1 MSAAPGLTDYDL
13 RFTFQMTD
21 RSKANFA
28 LAVLFAIN
36 TLNFFDRQVF
46 GAIAE
51 PVRKEWALSDSAI
64 GLIGTAFTLV
74 YAAVG
79 LPLGRLADRASR
91 KRVLA
96 GGVFVW
102 SLLTAASGLARN
114 YWQLFVL
121 RLGVGVGEATCAPA
135 ATALIGDLYPAE
147 KRSRALSLFMLGLPV
162 GIALS
167 YAISGSVAQAY
178 GWRAAFYV
186 AGLPGLLCTL
196 AILFICEPRRGAA
209 EIHDVGARK
218 RAGSPYRLVLSIPT
232 MWWIIASGALQTFNM
247 YAIGQFLTPFL
258 MRYHHQEIR
267 TAGFTTMAVFGLSGI
282 PGLLLGGVIG
292 DAVMKRWANGRLS
305 LATLCL
311 LASVPLIFL
320 ALMRPSGATMS
331 FILLMGPGVAVM
343 NVYYATVYPAIQD
356 VIEPALRGTAM
367 SIYFFA
373 MYVLGA
379 ALGPLG
385 TGLASDFFTT
395 RAAAANGVIEITQ
408 KTLEPFR
415 AQGLHSA
422 MYIIP
427 ALGCLLTL
435 VLFAGSRTVAR
446 DIERL
451 HGWMRESELDS
462 NSTTKAST
470 GAGDRP
476 VPSVRIETAT

>member
-1 MSAAPGLTDYDL
+1 MSARTRTY
-13 RFTFQMTD
+13 
-21 RSKANFA
+21 FA
-28 LAVLFAIN
+28 LGILFAIN

-51 PVRKEWALSDSAI
+51 PVRKEWGLSDSAI
-64 GLIGTAFTLV
+64 GLVGTAFTLV

-79 LPLGRLADRASR
+79 LPLGTLTDKIPR
-91 KRVLA
+91 KKILSA
-96 GGVFVW
+96 GVFVW
-102 SLLTAASGLARN
+102 SLLTAASGLAQS
-114 YWQLFVL
+114 YWQLFAL

-135 ATALIGDLYPAE
+135 ATSLIGDLYPAN
-147 KRSRALSLFMLGLPV
+147 KRSKALSIFMLGLPV

-186 AGLPGLLCTL
+186 AGIPGLICTV
-196 AILFICEPRRGAA
+196 AILFMREPKRGAA
-209 EIHDVGARK
+209 EIHDIGARK
-218 RAGSPYRLVLSIPT
+218 REGSPYKLVLSIPT

-258 MRYHHQEIR
+258 MRYHGQDIR
-267 TAGFTTMAVFGLSGI
+267 TAGFTTMVVFGLSGI

-292 DAVMKRWANGRLS
+292 DAIMKRRDNGRL
-305 LATLCL
+305 LMAALCL
-311 LASVPLIFL
+311 LASVPLIFF
-320 ALMRPSGATMS
+320 ALTLSPGSTSS
-331 FILLMGPGVAVM
+331 FILLMGAGVAVM

-356 VIEPALRGTAM
+356 VIEPSLRGTAM

-385 TGLASDFFTT
+385 TGLASDFFTA
-395 RAAAANGVIEITQ
+395 RAARASGIPDITQ

-415 AQGLHSA
+415 AEGLHSA

-427 ALGCLLTL
+427 VLGLLLAL
-435 VLFAGSRTVAR
+435 VLFASSRTVSK
-446 DIERL
+446 DMKRL
-451 HGWMRESELDS
+451 HSWMSQSALDP
-462 NSTTKAST
+462 TTEA
-470 GAGDRP
+470 
-476 VPSVRIETAT
+476 

>member
-1 MSAAPGLTDYDL
+1 
-13 RFTFQMTD
+13 MTD
-21 RSKANFA
+21 RARTIFTLS
-28 LAVLFAIN
+28 VLFAIN
-36 TLNFFDRQVF
+36 TVNFFDRQVF

-51 PVRKEWALSDSAI
+51 PVRKEWGLSDSAI

-79 LPLGRLADRASR
+79 LPLGRLTDKLVR
-91 KRVLA
+91 KRILA
-96 GGVFVW
+96 AGVFVW
-102 SLLTAASGLARN
+102 SLLTAGSGLAMN

-135 ATALIGDLYPAE
+135 ATSLIGDLYPANR
-147 KRSRALSLFMLGLPV
+147 RSKALSIFMLGLPV

-186 AGLPGLLCTL
+186 AGIPGLLCTL
-196 AILFICEPRRGAA
+196 AVLFIREPKRGATEVHA
-209 EIHDVGARK
+209 IGASK
-218 RAGSPYRLVLSIPT
+218 RQGSPFRLVLSIPT

-258 MRYHHQEIR
+258 MRYHAQDIR
-267 TAGFTTMAVFGLSGI
+267 TAGFTTMVVFGLSGI
-282 PGLLLGGVIG
+282 PGLLLGGIIG
-292 DAVMKRWANGRLS
+292 DAVMKRWTNGRL
-305 LATLCL
+305 AMAAVAL
-311 LASVPLIFL
+311 LASVPLIFF
-320 ALMRPSGATMS
+320 ALMRPPGDTLTFM
-331 FILLMGPGVAVM
+331 LLMGTGVAVM

-356 VIEPALRGTAM
+356 VIEPSLRGTAM

-385 TGLASDFFTT
+385 TGLASDFFTA
-395 RAAAANGVIEITQ
+395 RAAAASGVVEITQ

-415 AQGLHSA
+415 AQGLHQA

-427 ALGCLLTL
+427 ALGLLLAL
-435 VLFAGSRTVAR
+435 VLLASSRTVTK
-446 DIERL
+446 DMERL
-451 HGWMRESELDS
+451 HSWMSQSASEANPATPVALS
-462 NSTTKAST
+462 V
-470 GAGDRP
+470 AGD
-476 VPSVRIETAT
+476 VQIQKVGVETAI

>member
-1 MSAAPGLTDYDL
+1 MS
-13 RFTFQMTD
+13 D
-21 RSKANFA
+21 RARTIFA
-28 LAVLFAIN
+28 LSVLFAIN

-51 PVRKEWALSDSAI
+51 PVRKEWGLSDSAI
-64 GLIGTAFTLV
+64 GLVGTAFTLV

-79 LPLGRLADRASR
+79 LPLGSMTDKLAR
-91 KRVLA
+91 KKILSV
-96 GGVFVW
+96 GVFIW
-102 SLLTAASGLARN
+102 SILTAASGLAMS
-114 YWQLFVL
+114 YWQLFAL

-135 ATALIGDLYPAE
+135 ATSLIGDLYPAD
-147 KRSRALSLFMLGLPV
+147 KRSKALSIFMLGLPV

-186 AGLPGLLCTL
+186 AGIPGLICTL
-196 AILFICEPRRGAA
+196 AILFIHEPKRGAK
-209 EIHDVGARK
+209 ELHDIGARK
-218 RAGSPYRLVLSIPT
+218 REGSSYKLVLSIPT

-258 MRYHHQEIR
+258 MRYHGQDIR
-267 TAGFTTMAVFGLSGI
+267 TAGFTTMVVFGLSGI

-292 DAVMKRWANGRLS
+292 DAVMKRRDNGRLLMAS
-305 LATLCL
+305 LAL
-311 LASVPLIFL
+311 LGSVPLIFF
-320 ALMRPSGATMS
+320 ALTRAPRATLS
-331 FILLMGPGVAVM
+331 FTLLMGTGVALM
-343 NVYYATVYPAIQD
+343 NIYYATVYPAIQD
-356 VIEPALRGTAM
+356 VIEPSLRGTAM

-385 TGLASDFFTT
+385 TGLASDYFTA
-395 RAAAANGVIEITQ
+395 RAASASGVIEITQ

-435 VLFAGSRTVAR
+435 VLFASSRTVTK
-446 DIERL
+446 DMQRL
-451 HGWMRESELDS
+451 RSWMSQSASEANPTDEVLIP
-462 NSTTKAST
+462 
-470 GAGDRP
+470 GAEDAQ
-476 VPSVRIETAT
+476 VQI

>member
-1 MSAAPGLTDYDL
+1 
-13 RFTFQMTD
+13 MTT
-21 RSKANFA
+21 RTGTIYA
-28 LAVLFAIN
+28 LATLFAIN

-46 GAIAE
+46 GAVAE
-51 PVRKEWALSDSAI
+51 LVRKEWVLSDGAI

-79 LPLGRLADRASR
+79 LPLGRLTDKASR
-91 KRVLA
+91 KKVLS
-96 GGVFVW
+96 GGVLIW
-102 SLLTAASGLARN
+102 SLLTAASGLASS
-114 YWQLFVL
+114 YWQLFML

-147 KRSRALSLFMLGLPV
+147 KRSRALSFFMLGLPV

-186 AGLPGLLCTL
+186 AGIPGLFCTL
-196 AILFICEPRRGAA
+196 AILFINEPRRGAS

-258 MRYHHQEIR
+258 MRYHHQDIR
-267 TAGFTTMAVFGLSGI
+267 SAGLITMVVFGLSGI

-305 LATLCL
+305 LAAFCL
-311 LASVPLIFL
+311 LVSVPLIFL
-320 ALMRPSGATMS
+320 ALMRPSGATTS
-331 FILLMGPGVAVM
+331 FILLMGSGVAVM
-343 NVYYATVYPAIQD
+343 NVYYATVYPAIHD

-385 TGLASDFFTT
+385 TGLASDFFT
-395 RAAAANGVIEITQ
+395 RREAIANGVIQLTQ
-408 KTLEPFR
+408 TTLEPFR

-427 ALGCLLTL
+427 VLGCLLTL
-435 VLFAGSRTVAR
+435 VLFAGSRTVTK
-446 DIERL
+446 DIKRL
-451 HGWMRESELDS
+451 QDWMRESELDS
-462 NSTTKAST
+462 KGSF
-470 GAGDRP
+470 GAMCPEAEEIQVAIVG
-476 VPSVRIETAT
+476 VKTVI

>member
-1 MSAAPGLTDYDL
+1 MY
-13 RFTFQMTD
+13 
-21 RSKANFA
+21 A
-28 LAVLFAIN
+28 LAILFAIN

-51 PVRKEWALSDSAI
+51 PVRKEWGLSDSAI
-64 GLIGTAFTLV
+64 GLVGTAFTLV

-79 LPLGRLADRASR
+79 LPLGRMTDRISR
-91 KRVLA
+91 KRLLA
-96 GGVFVW
+96 GGVFIW
-102 SLLTAASGLARN
+102 SLLTAASGLAMS
-114 YWQLFVL
+114 YWQLFVM

-147 KRSRALSLFMLGLPV
+147 KRSRALSFFMLGLPV

-186 AGLPGLLCTL
+186 AGFPGLACTL
-196 AILFICEPRRGAA
+196 AVLFIHEPRRGAA
-209 EIHDVGARK
+209 EVHDIGARK
-218 RAGSPYRLVLSIPT
+218 RAGSPYGLLLSIPT

-258 MRYHHQEIR
+258 MRYHGQDIR
-267 TAGFTTMAVFGLSGI
+267 TAGFTTMVVFGLSGI

-292 DAVMKRWANGRLS
+292 DAVTKRWSHGRLS

-311 LASVPLIFL
+311 LASVPLIFF
-320 ALMRPSGATMS
+320 ALTQPPRATTS
-331 FILLMGPGVAVM
+331 FILLMGSGVAVM

-356 VIEPALRGTAM
+356 VIEPSLRGTAM
-367 SIYFFA
+367 SVYFFA

-395 RAAAANGVIEITQ
+395 RAARASGVIEITQ

-427 ALGCLLTL
+427 MLGCFLTL
-435 VLFAGSRTVAR
+435 VLFASSRTVTK
-446 DIERL
+446 DMERL
-451 HGWMRESELDS
+451 RSWMRESQMDD
-462 NSTTKAST
+462 NSADKMVIL
-470 GAGDRP
+470 GAEDTFVSADIKSAG
-476 VPSVRIETAT
+476 

>member
-1 MSAAPGLTDYDL
+1 MS
-13 RFTFQMTD
+13 D
-21 RSKANFA
+21 RARTIFA
-28 LAVLFAIN
+28 LSVLFAIN

-51 PVRKEWALSDSAI
+51 PVRKEWGLSDSAI
-64 GLIGTAFTLV
+64 GLVGTAFTLV

-79 LPLGRLADRASR
+79 LPLGSMTDKTAR
-91 KRVLA
+91 KKILSV
-96 GGVFVW
+96 GVFIW
-102 SLLTAASGLARN
+102 SLLTAASGLAMS

-135 ATALIGDLYPAE
+135 ATSLIGDLYPAE
-147 KRSRALSLFMLGLPV
+147 KRSKALSVFMLGLPV

-196 AILFICEPRRGAA
+196 AVLFIHEPRRGGT
-209 EIHDVGARK
+209 EIHDIGARK
-218 RAGSPYRLVLSIPT
+218 REGSAYRLVLSIKT

-258 MRYHHQEIR
+258 MRYHGQDIR
-267 TAGFTTMAVFGLSGI
+267 TAGFTTMVVFGLSGI
-282 PGLLLGGVIG
+282 PGLLLGGIVG
-292 DAVMKRWANGRLS
+292 DAVMKRRDNGRLLMAS
-305 LATLCL
+305 LAL
-311 LASVPLIFL
+311 LGSVPLIFF
-320 ALMRPSGATMS
+320 ALMRPPRETML
-331 FILLMGPGVAVM
+331 FTLLMGTGVALM
-343 NVYYATVYPAIQD
+343 NIYYATVYPAIQD
-356 VIEPALRGTAM
+356 VIEPSLRGTAM

-385 TGLASDFFTT
+385 TGLASDYFTA
-395 RAAAANGVIEITQ
+395 RAASASGVLEITQ

-435 VLFAGSRTVAR
+435 VLFAGSRTVTK
-446 DIERL
+446 DMERL
-451 HGWMRESELDS
+451 RSWMSQSAAESNKTDEILIP
-462 NSTTKAST
+462 
-470 GAGDRP
+470 GAEDAQ
-476 VPSVRIETAT
+476 VRNV

>member
-1 MSAAPGLTDYDL
+1 LK
-13 RFTFQMTD
+13 D
-21 RSKANFA
+21 RTRTTYA

-36 TLNFFDRQVF
+36 TMNFFDRQVF

-64 GLIGTAFTLV
+64 GLVGTAFTLV

-79 LPLGRLADRASR
+79 LPLGSLTDKRAR
-91 KRVLA
+91 KRILA
-96 GGVFVW
+96 AGVFVW
-102 SLLTAASGLARN
+102 SLLTAASGLAMS
-114 YWQLFVL
+114 YWQMFAL

-135 ATALIGDLYPAE
+135 ATSLIGDLYPSE
-147 KRSRALSLFMLGLPV
+147 KRSKALSVFMLGLPV

-167 YAISGSVAQAY
+167 YAISGSVAHAY

-196 AILFICEPRRGAA
+196 AVLFIREPERGATEA
-209 EIHDVGARK
+209 HAIGKRK
-218 RAGSPYRLVLSIPT
+218 REGSPYALVLRTPT
-232 MWWIIASGALQTFNM
+232 MRWIIASGALQTFNM

-258 MRYHHQEIR
+258 MRYHRQDIR
-267 TAGFTTMAVFGLSGI
+267 TAGFTTMVVFGLSGI

-292 DAVMKRWANGRLS
+292 DAVAKRWAHGRLS
-305 LATLCL
+305 LGTLSL
-311 LASVPLIFL
+311 LLSVPLIFL
-320 ALMRPSGATMS
+320 ALNRPPGATAG
-331 FILLMGPGVAVM
+331 FILLMGTGVAVM

-356 VIEPALRGTAM
+356 VTEPSLRGTAM

-385 TGLASDFFTT
+385 TGLASDLFTT
-395 RAAAANGVIEITQ
+395 RAARAAGVLEITQ

-415 AQGLHSA
+415 AEGLHWA

-427 ALGCLLTL
+427 ILGLLLTL
-435 VLFAGSRTVAR
+435 VLFFSSRTVTK
-446 DIERL
+446 DMESL
-451 HGWMRESELDS
+451 QSWMRESASAADS
-462 NSTTKAST
+462 SAEPIMP
-470 GAGDRP
+470 GA
-476 VPSVRIETAT
+476 IETEAHHVGEESTVA

>member
-1 MSAAPGLTDYDL
+1 MSNRGRTI
-13 RFTFQMTD
+13 
-21 RSKANFA
+21 FA
-28 LAVLFAIN
+28 LSVLFAIN
-36 TLNFFDRQVF
+36 TINFFDRQVF

-51 PVRKEWALSDSAI
+51 PVRKEWGLSDTAI

-79 LPLGRLADRASR
+79 LPLGRLTDQVVR
-91 KRVLA
+91 KRILA

-102 SLLTAASGLARN
+102 SLLTAASGLAMS
-114 YWQLFVL
+114 YWQLFAL

-135 ATALIGDLYPAE
+135 ATSLIGDLYPAN
-147 KRSRALSLFMLGLPV
+147 KRSKALSIFMLGLPV

-186 AGLPGLLCTL
+186 AGIPGLLCTL
-196 AILFICEPRRGAA
+196 AVLFIHEPKRGAT
-209 EIHDVGARK
+209 EIHDIGALK
-218 RAGSPYRLVLSIPT
+218 REGSSFRLVLSIPT

-258 MRYHHQEIR
+258 MRYHAQDIR
-267 TAGFTTMAVFGLSGI
+267 TAGFTTMLVFGLSGI

-292 DAVMKRWANGRLS
+292 DAVMKRWTNGRMT
-305 LATLCL
+305 LAAVSL
-311 LASVPLIFL
+311 LASVPLIYF
-320 ALMRPSGATMS
+320 ALTQPAGATLN
-331 FILLMGPGVAVM
+331 FIVLMGLGVAVM

-356 VIEPALRGTAM
+356 VIEPSLRGTAM

-385 TGLASDFFTT
+385 TGLASDFFTK
-395 RAAAANGVIEITQ
+395 RAAVASGVVEITQ

-415 AQGLHSA
+415 AGGLHSA

-427 ALGCLLTL
+427 ALGLLLAL
-435 VLFAGSRTVAR
+435 VLFAGSRTVNQ
-446 DIERL
+446 DMERL
-451 HGWMRESELDS
+451 QRWMRESAPEAT
-462 NSTTKAST
+462 NETPIP
-470 GAGDRP
+470 GAEEARVEDIRTE
-476 VPSVRIETAT
+476 SVT

>member
-1 MSAAPGLTDYDL
+1 M
-13 RFTFQMTD
+13 
-21 RSKANFA
+21 FA
-28 LAVLFAIN
+28 LGVLFLIN

-51 PVRKEWALSDSAI
+51 PVRKEWALSDGAI

-79 LPLGRLADRASR
+79 LPLGRMTDKLSR
-91 KRVLA
+91 KKLLA

-102 SLLTAASGLARN
+102 SLLTAASGLAMS
-114 YWQLFVL
+114 YWQLFLL

-147 KRSRALSLFMLGLPV
+147 KRSKALSIFMLGLPI

-167 YAISGSVAQAY
+167 YAISGSVAHAY

-186 AGLPGLLCTL
+186 AGLPGLLCVVL
-196 AILFICEPRRGAA
+196 VLFIHEPRRGSS
-209 EIHDVGARK
+209 EVHDIGARK
-218 RAGSPYRLVLSIPT
+218 RPGSPFRLVLSIPT

-258 MRYHHQEIR
+258 MRYHNQEIR
-267 TAGFTTMAVFGLSGI
+267 TAGFTTMVVFGLSGI

-292 DAVMKRWANGRLS
+292 DAVTKRWSHGRLS
-305 LATLCL
+305 LATVCL
-311 LASVPLIFL
+311 LASVPLIYL
-320 ALMRPSGATMS
+320 ALTQPSGATTS
-331 FILLMGPGVAVM
+331 FIVLMGCGVAVM

-356 VIEPALRGTAM
+356 VIEPSLRGTAM

-385 TGLASDFFTT
+385 TGLASDYFTA
-395 RAAAANGVIEITQ
+395 RAAAASGVVEITQ

-415 AQGLHSA
+415 AEGLHSA

-427 ALGCLLTL
+427 VLACFLTL
-435 VLFAGSRTVAR
+435 VLFAGSRTITKDMAR
-446 DIERL
+446 LRS
-451 HGWMRESELDS
+451 WMRESQDEL
-462 NSTTKAST
+462 TVKT
-470 GAGDRP
+470 GDVA
-476 VPSVRIETAT
+476 

>member
-1 MSAAPGLTDYDL
+1 
-13 RFTFQMTD
+13 MTT
-21 RSKANFA
+21 RTKTMFA
-28 LAVLFAIN
+28 LGVLFLIN

-51 PVRKEWALSDSAI
+51 PVRKEWALSDGAI

-79 LPLGRLADRASR
+79 LPLGRMTDKLSR
-91 KRVLA
+91 RKVLA
-96 GGVFVW
+96 GGVFIW
-102 SLLTAASGLARN
+102 SLLTAASGLAMS
-114 YWQLFVL
+114 YWQLFAL

-147 KRSRALSLFMLGLPV
+147 KRSKALSIFMLGLPV

-167 YAISGSVAQAY
+167 YAISGSVAHSY

-186 AGLPGLLCTL
+186 AGLPGLVCVLL
-196 AILFICEPRRGAA
+196 VMFIYEPRRGSS
-209 EIHDVGARK
+209 EVHDIGGRK
-218 RAGSPYRLVLSIPT
+218 RPGSPFRLVLSIPT

-258 MRYHHQEIR
+258 MRYHNQEIR
-267 TAGFTTMAVFGLSGI
+267 TAGFTTMVVFGLSGI

-292 DAVMKRWANGRLS
+292 DAVTRRWSHGRLS
-305 LATLCL
+305 LATICL
-311 LASVPLIFL
+311 LASVPLIYL
-320 ALMRPSGATMS
+320 ALTRPSGATTS
-331 FILLMGPGVAVM
+331 FIVLMGCGVAVM

-356 VIEPALRGTAM
+356 VIEPSLRGTAM

-385 TGLASDFFTT
+385 TGLASDFFTA
-395 RAAAANGVIEITQ
+395 RAAAASGVVEITQ

-415 AQGLHSA
+415 AEGLHSA

-427 ALGCLLTL
+427 VLACFLTL
-435 VLFAGSRTVAR
+435 VLFAGSRTITK
-446 DIERL
+446 DMERL
-451 HGWMRESELDS
+451 HSWMRDSEDKPALKVADV
-462 NSTTKAST
+462 A
-470 GAGDRP
+470 
-476 VPSVRIETAT
+476 